1 MYLSIF
7 GKVAKAH
14 ILSFLLL
21 ISISFLILLT
31 SCTEEQQRQAGVMPS
46 SSGSHD
52 EILVVMND
60 STWEGALGDSIRK
73 YFRASYMV
81 LPQPEPIFG
90 VKQTS
95 YDKFKDLFRKFRN
108 VLFVGVLDRDHPTAN
123 HIKEMLNEDQ
133 LKRAMSNQGFY
144 SFTKK
149 NRWAK
154 PQLHAYLFAPDQST
168 LAEIIHK
175 NQQRFVDLFQNSE
188 LDKYKSMVY
197 IEGTNDQLTKRVGEK
212 FDINLRIP
220 SDYKK
225 AMDKKNFMWLRY
237 DTDDIT
243 INIMLSQKPYD
254 NTTFTNEG
262 IEWRNRL
269 GEQHVEST
277 VEGAYMVTDTI
288 LGPISDKT
296 TWNGYDAYENRGL
309 WRMENDFMGGPF
321 LNYYLLDR
329 KHKQKL
335 LIDGFVYAP
344 SKDKKKLMRQLE
356 AIFSTFSIQG
366 WQPQQGGKQGS

>member
-1 MYLSIF
+1 MYDQMPIVVKKA
-7 GKVAKAH
+7 KVF
-14 ILSFLLL
+14 FLLPVFCL
-21 ISISFLILLT
+21 GFFILLN

-60 STWEGALGDSIRK
+60 STWEGSIGDSIRK

-90 VKQTS
+90 VRQTS

-108 VLFVGVLDRDHPTAN
+108 VLFIGALDKNHSTAN
-123 HIKEMLNEDQ
+123 HIREMLGDEQ
-133 LKRAMSNQGFY
+133 LKRAMGDQGFY
-144 SFTKK
+144 SFIKK

-154 PQLHAYLFAPDQST
+154 PQLHCYLFAPDKAT
-168 LAEIIHK
+168 LEEVIHK
-175 NQQRFVDLFQNSE
+175 NHQRFVDLFQNSE
-188 LDKYKSMVY
+188 LDKYKSLVY
-197 IEGTNDQLTKRVGEK
+197 IEGTNNQLTERVQEK

-220 SDYKK
+220 QDYKK

-237 DTDDIT
+237 DTDEIT
-243 INIMLSQKPYD
+243 INLMLSKKPYD
-254 NTTFTNEG
+254 NATFTNKG
-262 IEWRNRL
+262 IEWRNSL
-269 GEQHVEST
+269 GKQYIEST
-277 VEGAYMVTDTI
+277 VEGAYMSTDTI
-288 LGPISDKT
+288 LGPISKKT
-296 TWNGYDAYENRGL
+296 KLNGYDVYENRGL

-335 LIDGFVYAP
+335 LMEGFVYAP

-366 WQPQQGGKQGS
+366 WQPQANGSAGS

>member
-1 MYLSIF
+1 MYDLMPIVE
-7 GKVAKAH
+7 KKAKAFF
-14 ILSFLLL
+14 FLPLFCFGFF
-21 ISISFLILLT
+21 IVLT

-52 EILVVMND
+52 EVLVVMND

-108 VLFVGVLDRDHPTAN
+108 VLFVGVLDRNHPTAN
-123 HIKEMLNEDQ
+123 HIREMLGDKQ
-133 LKRAMSNQGFY
+133 LKRAKSNQGFY
-144 SFTKK
+144 SFIKR

-154 PQLHAYLFAPDQST
+154 PQLHCYLFAPDRST
-168 LAEIIHK
+168 LGKVIHR
-175 NQQRFVDLFQNSE
+175 NHQRFVELFQNSE
-188 LDKYKSMVY
+188 LDKYKSLVY
-197 IEGTNDQLTKRVGEK
+197 IEGTNNQLTERVQEK
-212 FDINLRIP
+212 FAINLRIP

-237 DTDDIT
+237 DTDEIT
-243 INIMLSQKPYD
+243 INLMLSKKPYD
-254 NTTFTNEG
+254 NAQFANKG
-262 IEWRNRL
+262 ILWRNSL
-269 GEQHVEST
+269 GKKYVEST
-277 VEGAYMVTDTI
+277 VKGSYMSTDTI
-288 LGPISDKT
+288 LGPISKKT
-296 TWNGYDAYENRGL
+296 KLNGYEVYENRGL

-329 KHKQKL
+329 KHKQMIL
-335 LIDGFVYAP
+335 MDGFVYAP
-344 SKDKKKLMRQLE
+344 GKDKKKLMRQLE

-366 WQPQQGGKQGS
+366 WQPQKKGNTGS